1 MTIAGNKSLKYK
13 YTINYTT
20 AERLR
25 YADRKTIYT
34 LLNIHR
40 PNFLNKAKSILY
52 NNGII

>member
-20 AERLR
+20 AEVLR

-34 LLNIHR
+34 LLNIHC
-40 PNFLNKAKSILY
+40 PELLIKAKYIAV
-52 NNGII
+52 NN